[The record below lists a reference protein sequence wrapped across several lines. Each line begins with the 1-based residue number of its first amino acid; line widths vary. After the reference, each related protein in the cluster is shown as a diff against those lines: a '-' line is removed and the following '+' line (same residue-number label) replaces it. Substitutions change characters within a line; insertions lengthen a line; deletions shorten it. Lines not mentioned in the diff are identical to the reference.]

1 MRSIFDFKPQFK
13 RYRIET
19 PWGDIN
25 DEDGGGVG
33 ADVGN
38 LMFGNAMGGVGGAL
52 TMVGVG
58 RSTGFDITDPFGT
71 NAALQ
76 QQQNMLNEY
85 RIQQER
91 LMRDEQNRR
100 WQEEISSSWAA
111 YGAQRRSQIT
121 TGSGGR
127 SSGTLGAMS
136 ANDLYLGGR

>member
-1 MRSIFDFKPQFK
+1 MANLNPFSGDF
-13 RYRIET
+13 
-19 PWGDIN
+19 N
-25 DEDGGGVG
+25 L
-33 ADVGN
+33 DVGEEDVKN
-38 LMFGNAMGGVGGAL
+38 VSNFMFGNALAGVGGGL
-52 TMVGVG
+52 TMTAIGEA
-58 RSTGFDITDPFGT
+58 TGFDIRDPFGT
-71 NAALQ
+71 NAALR

-100 WQEEISSSWAA
+100 WQEEINSSWAA

-121 TGSGGR
+121 MGSGGR